1 MNSLSLN
8 NDDDVI
14 TINLISLHLAHAVLV
29 HLFRV
34 QMTRGLTEN
43 NCVEDH

>member
-14 TINLISLHLAHAVLV
+14 PINLISSHLTHAVLV

-34 QMTRGLTEN
+34 QMTHGLTEN